1 MIQEIKRK
9 KVKLLFKSNLNL
21 IIKFRLDIS
30 TSLNKTNKDESY
42 IFIPSNKIKIFRL
55 IHEDSNKDDSIDQQ
69 PLPVR
74 LYYYKLF
81 FLFNFIIDTTKDN
94 KTKR

>member
-9 KVKLLFKSNLNL
+9 KVKLLFKSNFNL

-30 TSLNKTNKDESY
+30 ISLNRTNKDESY

-55 IHEDSNKDDSIDQQ
+55 TLEDSNKDNSIDQQ
-69 PLPVR
+69 SLTVR
-74 LYYYKLF
+74 IFYI
-81 FLFNFIIDTTKDN
+81 N
-94 KTKR
+94 